1 MPDLLRI
8 SPSGNWLRSTL
19 SALLL
24 AGGAFAQESPAPE
37 APVLTLS
44 RAIELAEKNQP
55 RLAAASA
62 LVDAATAGVAEARAA
77 GRPQLELSADLAR
90 TTDPVRVFGGLLAQ
104 EKFGPQNFDIAF
116 LNEPDPLTHAVTRLE
131 LRAPIYT
138 AGRITAFREAAT
150 AQLDAARGDRERGR
164 QALARQVIDAFTGD
178 LLMADQLRTLDGAIA
193 AAEENRKLVADLY
206 ASGMV
211 VESDLLQARVRLSEL
226 TEQRTSLAAFAAVQ
240 RAGLNTLLGLPTTTA
255 WRLDPDLPELFG
267 RTETP
272 AGEGDADLATAIDVA
287 RKRRPDLTAAVARA
301 RAAQQMATLRRAE
314 RRPEIGAGATVEA
327 ASDVPFGVSGSH
339 WSVGLS
345 ARFRLFDG
353 GAGRARVMAAD
364 AQAAAAE
371 AARLALEQGI
381 ELEVRQA
388 AELEKAAKRRG
399 QTALEAVSLARRSL
413 EIVRDRYREGLAPLV
428 ELLAAE
434 AALTA
439 AETRVLESRRATW
452 IARAEL
458 ALATGSL

>member
-1 MPDLLRI
+1 MLDLLRL
-8 SPSGNWLRSTL
+8 SPPGNWLKATL

-24 AGGAFAQESPAPE
+24 AGGAFAQESPAP
-37 APVLTLS
+37 VLTLG
-44 RAIELAEKNQP
+44 RAIELAETNQP

-62 LVDAATAGVAEARAA
+62 LVDAAAAGVTEAKAA
-77 GRPQLELSADLAR
+77 GMPQLELSADLAR

-131 LRAPIYT
+131 LRAPVYT
-138 AGRITAFREAAT
+138 AGRITAFREAAA
-150 AQLDAARGDRERGR
+150 AQLDAARGDLERGR

-178 LLMADQLRTLDGAIA
+178 LLMADQLRTLDGALA

-226 TEQRTSLAAFAAVQ
+226 TEQRTTLTAFASVQ
-240 RAGLNTLLGLPTTTA
+240 RAGLNTLLGLPATTV
-255 WRLDPDLPELFG
+255 WQLDPDLPELFG
-267 RTETP
+267 KTDTPSGTE
-272 AGEGDADLATAIDVA
+272 ADAELSAAIDTA
-287 RKRRPDLTAAVARA
+287 RKRRPDLAAATARA
-301 RAAQQMATLRRAE
+301 RAARQMALLRRAE

-327 ASDVPFGVSGSH
+327 ASDVPFGISGSH

-345 ARFRLFDG
+345 ARFKLFDG
-353 GAGRARVMAAD
+353 GAGRSRVTAAD

-388 AELEKAAKRRG
+388 AELEKAAQRRG
-399 QTALEAVSLARRSL
+399 QTANEAVSLARRSL

-428 ELLAAE
+428 ELLGAE

-439 AETRVLESRRATW
+439 AENRVLESRRASW